1 MEKYG
6 TAEEAADNN
15 RRTRIACWVYK
26 ATDTHSKHAILI
38 AFPLQND
45 CTNAPQYY
53 AIRTLPVFY
62 LMRAWNAK
70 LFSIDGRWI

>member
-62 LMRAWNAK
+62 LMRA
-70 LFSIDGRWI
+70 